1 MKKIHGIAILL
12 FCVILPI
19 TAGCSGTPG
28 ASQSSSA
35 EKTNQSWTG
44 SWTTKIRGGDA
55 DTPLEL
61 VEQGMAVVGAYG
73 YGDGTINGVV
83 QDNRLS
89 GTWSEKN
96 GQLSGQFEFVLS
108 ENGLSFTGWWAYP
121 EDNFDDVRAGVPNWR
136 GERI

>member
-1 MKKIHGIAILL
+1 MKKLHVIALLL
-12 FCVILPI
+12 FCITLTI
-19 TAGCSGTPG
+19 TAGCSGMPG
-28 ASQSSSA
+28 TSQSSTA

-55 DTPLEL
+55 DTPLDL
-61 VEQGMAVVGAYG
+61 VEQGMTVMGAYG
-73 YGDGTINGVV
+73 YSDGTINGVV
-83 QDNRLS
+83 QGNRLS

-96 GQLSGQFEFVLS
+96 GQSTGQFEFVLS